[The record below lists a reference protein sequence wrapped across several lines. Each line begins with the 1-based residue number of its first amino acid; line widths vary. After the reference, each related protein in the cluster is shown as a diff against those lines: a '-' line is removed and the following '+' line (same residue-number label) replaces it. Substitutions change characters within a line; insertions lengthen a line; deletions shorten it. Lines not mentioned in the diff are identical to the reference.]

1 MLLLNKLLI
10 CKTKFIIVF
19 SLVKINAFIAGK
31 LFMLKCFKKLY
42 ILLPMLVMFSKSA
55 LACWCDDSKKIAMS
69 FDESFKDASLV
80 FIGEVEEMT
89 WKGMPT
95 SKTLVGKDGLRID
108 VSDYVDPSS
117 PEQTFDPKVS
127 NSMIGY
133 KTLLKV
139 DKVWKDDANRVIQ
152 NKTYIQSTNGGWCGF
167 QFEKGKRYLVYA
179 RDGGH
184 KETVPV
190 ASICSRT
197 RPYEYGTD
205 DIKILEQLKK

>member
-1 MLLLNKLLI
+1 MKRI
-10 CKTKFIIVF
+10 
-19 SLVKINAFIAGK
+19 
-31 LFMLKCFKKLY
+31 FKKSVLACVA
-42 ILLPMLVMFSKSA
+42 IGTLVFAMPFSQA
-55 LACWCDDSKKIAMS
+55 NACWCDDSKKTAMP

-80 FIGEVEEMT
+80 FIGEVVEIT

-95 SKTLVGKDGLRID
+95 SKTLLGKDGVRIH

-117 PEQTFDPKVS
+117 PEQPFDPKSS

-139 DKVWKDDANRVIQ
+139 DKVWKDDANRISSE
-152 NKTYIQSTNGGWCGF
+152 NKVSIQSTNGGWCGF
-167 QFEKGKRYLVYA
+167 QFEKGKRYLVFA
-179 RDGGH
+179 RDGGR
-184 KETVPV
+184 KETMPV